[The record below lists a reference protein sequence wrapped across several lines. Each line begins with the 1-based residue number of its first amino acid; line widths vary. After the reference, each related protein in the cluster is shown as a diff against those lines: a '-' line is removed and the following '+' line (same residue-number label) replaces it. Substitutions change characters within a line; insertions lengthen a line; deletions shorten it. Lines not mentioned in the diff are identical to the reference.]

1 MNMEQLETYAKA
13 QLKNNKPINLLI
25 AMPGFPEPELITN
38 PPANIEKKLEYYKAT
53 YNHDDLT
60 HRHALGI
67 QIIAF
72 AI

>member
-1 MNMEQLETYAKA
+1 MTMNELETYAKE
-13 QLKNNKPINLLI
+13 QLEKNQPIALLI
-25 AMPGFPEPELITN
+25 DMPGFPEPELITN

-53 YNHDDLT
+53 YNEDLM
-60 HRHALGI
+60 HKHAPGL